1 MNFCVSLVSHQS
13 WSGGYQRLERWRPTW
28 RKTPRKKLK
37 TSWCRRSDVQCPR
50 EKTVQRT
57 RTIKNKENS
66 HVGAEKILTFNM
78 FLRCRVVMA
87 TQCCSRTLHW
97 RESNPWPWC
106 WIFSWTALQGK
117 ARLESHTTKPWK
129 TDQTQILN
137 TFFYCY
143 VITVSPNVHVH
154 FSLIK
159 LNSSSHLCQ
168 NNLSSFSW
176 LTHKMLWMVTCAV
189 WKDISCLVLSEQPG
203 RGASRVEQQCPSG
216 QICAERITR
225 VEAGRHSSHS
235 FT

>member
-1 MNFCVSLVSHQS
+1 
-13 WSGGYQRLERWRPTW
+13 
-28 RKTPRKKLK
+28 
-37 TSWCRRSDVQCPR
+37 
-50 EKTVQRT
+50 
-57 RTIKNKENS
+57 
-66 HVGAEKILTFNM
+66 M

-87 TQCCSRTLHW
+87 TQCRSRTLHW

-117 ARLESHTTKPWK
+117 ARPESHTTEPWK

-143 VITVSPNVHVH
+143 VIIVSPNVH

-168 NNLSSFSW
+168 NNPSSFSW
-176 LTHKMLWMVTCAV
+176 LTHKMLWMVPYSM
-189 WKDISCLVLSEQPG
+189 WEDISCLVLSVQPG
-203 RGASRVEQQCPSG
+203 RRASRVVQECPSG

-225 VEAGRHSSHS
+225 VEAGRHTAATVSLRIYCLVTKPHVSVCKNKSQIPVSPSSGDNWLLFRDPW
-235 FT
+235 FTFSPLLSTTSPPAGRESSVSLGRKKTLSVAIEGKRRSN